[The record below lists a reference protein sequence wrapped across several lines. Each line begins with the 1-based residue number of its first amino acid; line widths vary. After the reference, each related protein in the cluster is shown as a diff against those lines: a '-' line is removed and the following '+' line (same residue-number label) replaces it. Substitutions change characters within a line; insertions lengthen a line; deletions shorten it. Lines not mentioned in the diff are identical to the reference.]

1 MDRSPHGKWASG
13 LKSGPER
20 ADRKLMRFERLVIE
34 AEDNTFSLEFHPR
47 LTVISGVGRLERE
60 GLTTEL
66 VGALSASRAGV
77 HAEVMADTGNRFAI
91 FRPFG
96 ARHRV
101 VDIDTATDVST
112 RFADDTGVIDLL
124 AVAGLDRRTAKRRL
138 RLTASDLTTST
149 HHEQIVR
156 RLAGINPAE
165 LWGAVEEVAKA
176 QIVVDE
182 AAEAA
187 GSAPEDVE
195 VVEQI
200 ERRHNEFEAVQS
212 VAEKF
217 RRASFFAGAFAA
229 LAAVPSAMLLGRAVA
244 MAFVIGAAIVTGVS
258 FMQNQRMIKARKAE
272 EEALAE
278 AGAKTYLGFHLQRVN
293 SLLDSES
300 ARHRLME
307 ASADL
312 EQAQGTWTTIAG
324 DVAADWVIEYKSEIQ
339 EATERRRV
347 IEATSTTASGEASST
362 DEATAL
368 ADALVARL
376 TTVRNIGP
384 ADESLPLILDDALN
398 GLDTSLKAPLLE
410 LLVRSSESQQ
420 IVFMTEDP
428 DVTEWARLEAMTG
441 AVAILEPSPDDTPA
455 TIEDRSLSTG

>member
-1 MDRSPHGKWASG
+1 MDRSPHDKWATR
-13 LKSGPER
+13 LKSAPER
-20 ADRKLMRFERLVIE
+20 ADRNLMRFERLVIE
-34 AEDNTFSLEFHPR
+34 ADDNTFSLEFHPR

-66 VGALSASRAGV
+66 IGALSASRTGV
-77 HAEVMADTGNRFAI
+77 HAEVVADTGNRFAI

-101 VDIDTATDVST
+101 VDIDTATDVSA
-112 RFADDTGVIDLL
+112 RFADETGTIDLL
-124 AVAGLDRRTAKRRL
+124 AVAGLNQRTAKRRL
-138 RLTASDLTTST
+138 RLTATDLTTST

-156 RLAGINPAE
+156 RLAGVDPAE
-165 LWGAVEEVAKA
+165 LWGAVEGVTKA
-176 QIVVDE
+176 QATVDE
-182 AAEAA
+182 AAELA
-187 GSAPEDVE
+187 GSVPEDAA

-229 LAAVPSAMLLGRAVA
+229 LAAVPSAILLSRTIA
-244 MAFVIGAAIVTGVS
+244 MVLVIGAAIVTGVS

-293 SLLDSES
+293 SLLDSEG
-300 ARHRLME
+300 ARHRLMA
-307 ASADL
+307 ASAELD
-312 EQAQGTWTTIAG
+312 QAQKAWTQIAG
-324 DVAADWVIEYKSEIQ
+324 DVAADWAIEFRGEIR

-347 IEATSTTASGEASST
+347 IEATSTSVSGEDPPT
-362 DEATAL
+362 DEAAAL

-376 TTVRNIGP
+376 AIVRNIGP

-398 GLDTSLKAPLLE
+398 GLDTALKAPLLE

-420 IVFMTEDP
+420 IVFMTEDI

-441 AVAILEPSPDDTPA
+441 AVAILEPSPDETPA
-455 TIEDRSLSTG
+455 TIQGRSLTAG